1 MTVDSSPLDW
11 KSMPLRGR
19 VLIEAS
25 AGTGKTFTI
34 GLVFLRLLLEQGL
47 RVEQILVAT
56 FTDRAAQEL
65 RDRLRAR
72 LVEAEHRLK
81 QTQEDDDV
89 LSAWVLSLCPDDA
102 ARVQALRRVQLAR
115 ADLDRA
121 PIGTIHSLCQR
132 ILRDHPIESG
142 AALLPEQLVDEES
155 LLRECVEDFW
165 RRRYLSSAMD
175 SLESATVIEK
185 GIDALTADL
194 RGLLRVDASF
204 VPLGDAA
211 ILERDV
217 IALRAIEHLDA
228 MESLAADGSLFARI
242 NAKLRSRLSD
252 CAELLRSN
260 GDVVELLR
268 GTSADCFD
276 ADQLAK
282 QLSVKGRGVLMQH
295 TVILLMQRIRV
306 AAKPGMRSSR
316 AVVLREALAFCR
328 AEIPRRARERGVQT
342 FSMLIDNVHSRLCS
356 DRASGFFSDTLYRAF
371 PAALIDEFQDT
382 DARQFDI
389 FNRIYRDGDGAAR
402 GLLAMIGDPKQAI
415 YGFRG
420 GDLAA
425 YLRARRGAD
434 EAFALTVNQRSG
446 APLIR
451 AVNALY
457 AATDGGFDNDE
468 IRYREAQPSGTADR
482 TPFASD
488 GNVVTRPLF
497 VHRFSRE
504 GDSAVGA
511 FDERAL
517 DDCANRIV
525 ELLNDAHFAIGDEP
539 VRPGDIAVLTRTN
552 HEIEALR
559 KRLGERNVPCVGTGR
574 GSVFDADV
582 ARDLEL
588 LLYAVLNYSDERA
601 VRGALCTRLLGAT
614 FADVRAWQDDEERF
628 ERELERFAQWH
639 ALAGSAGAQA
649 LIQAV
654 IAQQAARLLSLPG
667 GERIVTDLRHL
678 GELLGADD
686 DVRRG
691 LESAYNRLVVLRRE
705 DGDDDIDAAKAR
717 RLRVESDAARVQ
729 LMTVHAAK
737 GLQFPIVFVPFAWR
751 VGDRTGAHAP
761 KVLNFHDD
769 DGRAWVDLGSD
780 RFDDHVAAHFQEA
793 LQERLRLLYVAITR
807 AKYAVHLYW
816 TDRNGPPAFGADACK
831 TAALDVLIHQTQT
844 RLGLPPGEASLP
856 AMAEHC
862 GGIAIVAPFDG
873 AFARFAPSDG
883 SQDAP
888 VVRRPLPAPRPFQW
902 LHSFSSL
909 TKHTALV
916 SEESAASDEIETE
929 LDVER
934 EIAAEEDVQLAADA
948 TLLSLDA
955 WRGRHFGN
963 ALHEILETAPNEPV
977 WPRHRDFLA
986 RHLSALGMRATPG
999 IDSIEA
1005 VGHMVDRVRY
1015 SDLGDGLR
1023 LIGLDDADSIS
1034 EFEFQFPVD
1043 AVSMEDLRDICA
1055 RHGVGAAISPTL
1067 SSRILSGML
1076 TGFADLIFVFD
1087 GRYHVLDYKTN
1098 WLGNRLRDYGP
1109 APLDA
1114 AMVQHHYPLQA
1125 LIYTVALHRYL
1136 RGRLDG
1142 YTADTHLGDSWYLFV
1157 RAVGLADGG
1166 VWRRRWP
1173 SALIEALDAAFSG
1186 VTA

>member
-1 MTVDSSPLDW
+1 MTIHSTPLDW
-11 KSMPLRGR
+11 KTMPLRGR

-34 GLVFLRLLLEQGL
+34 GLIFLRLLLEQAL

-72 LVEAEHRLK
+72 LVDAEHRLK
-81 QTQEDDDV
+81 QSLDEPDI
-89 LSAWVLSLCPDDA
+89 LSEWLLTLCPDDA
-102 ARVQALRRVQLAR
+102 TRSQALRRVQLAR

-132 ILRDHPIESG
+132 ILRDHAIESG
-142 AALLPEQLVDEES
+142 AALLPDQLVDEES

-165 RRRYLSSAMD
+165 RRRYLSAVMD
-175 SLESATVIEK
+175 SLEGATVVEK
-185 GIDALTADL
+185 GIDTLTADL

-211 ILERDV
+211 MLERDV
-217 IALRAIEHLDA
+217 MALRTTEHLDA
-228 MESLAADGSLFARI
+228 IDALVANASLFARS
-242 NAKLRSRLSD
+242 NAKLRSRLSN
-252 CAELLRSN
+252 CAESLRST

-268 GTSADCFD
+268 DKSSDCFD
-276 ADQLAK
+276 TDQLAK
-282 QLSVKGRGVLMQH
+282 QLSVKGRGVLLEH
-295 TVILLMQRIRV
+295 AVIVLLQRIRV

-316 AVVLREALAFCR
+316 AIVLRDALAFCR
-328 AEIPRRARERGVQT
+328 SEIPRRARERDVQT
-342 FSMLIDNVHSRLCS
+342 FSMLIDAVHARLCS
-356 DRASGFFSDTLYRAF
+356 DRASAVFADTLFRAF

-382 DARQFDI
+382 DTRQFDI
-389 FNRIYRDGDGAAR
+389 FNRIYSSSDGETR

-434 EAFALTVNQRSG
+434 HAFALTVNQRSS
-446 APLIR
+446 APLIS
-451 AVNALY
+451 AVNSLY
-457 AATDGGFDNDE
+457 AGTDGGFDDGE
-468 IRYREAQPSGTADR
+468 IRYRDAQASGGADR
-482 TPFASD
+482 TPFACD
-488 GNVVTRPLF
+488 GDAVTRPLF
-497 VHRFSRE
+497 IHRFSHER
-504 GDSAVGA
+504 DTAVGV

-525 ELLNDAHFAIGDEP
+525 ELLNDARFTIGGER
-539 VRPGDIAVLTRTN
+539 VRTGDIAVLTRTN
-552 HEIEALR
+552 FEIDALR

-574 GSVFDADV
+574 GSVFDTEM

-588 LLYAVLNYSDERA
+588 LLYAVLNFSDERA

-614 FADVRAWQDDEERF
+614 FADIRVWQDDEQGF

-639 ALAGSAGAQA
+639 ALAGAAGAQA
-649 LIQAV
+649 LIQTV
-654 IAQQAARLLSLPG
+654 IAQQAARLLSLTG
-667 GERIVTDLRHL
+667 GERVVTDLRHL

-691 LESAYNRLVVLRRE
+691 LESAYNRLVALRRE
-705 DGDDDIDAAKAR
+705 ESDDDIDAAKAR
-717 RLRVESDAARVQ
+717 RLRIESDAARVQ

-769 DGRAWVDLGSD
+769 HGRAWIDLGSE

-816 TDRNGPPAFGADACK
+816 TDRNGPPTIGADACK

-844 RLGLPPGEASLP
+844 HLGLSPGEASLP
-856 AMAEHC
+856 EMAERS
-862 GGIAIVAPFDG
+862 GGIAVVAPFDG
-873 AFARFAPSDG
+873 GFARFVASD
-883 SQDAP
+883 SAQEA

-909 TKHTALV
+909 TKHVTLTA
-916 SEESAASDEIETE
+916 EESAASDEIETE

-934 EIAAEEDVQLAADA
+934 ETAAEEAAQFADDA

-963 ALHEILETAPNEPV
+963 ALHEILETAPREPL

-986 RHLSALGMRATPG
+986 RHLSALGVRATPG
-999 IDSIEA
+999 IDSLEA
-1005 VGHMVDRVRY
+1005 VGHMVDRVRF

-1023 LIGLDDADSIS
+1023 LIELRDGASIS

-1043 AVSMEDLRDICA
+1043 AVSIDDLRDICA
-1055 RHGVGAAISPTL
+1055 RHGVSGAISPVL
-1067 SSRILSGML
+1067 SLRVLSGML
-1076 TGFADLIFVFD
+1076 TGFADLIFTHD
-1087 GRYHVLDYKTN
+1087 GHYHVLDYKTN
-1098 WLGNRLRDYGP
+1098 WLGNRLGDYD
-1109 APLDA
+1109 AASLDA
-1114 AMVQHHYPLQA
+1114 AMTQHHYPLQA

-1142 YTADTHLGDSWYLFV
+1142 YTADSHLGESWYLFV
-1157 RAVGLADGG
+1157 RAVGLAGGSG

-1186 VTA
+1186 VPA